1 MHMTDHNRIKK
12 THLQPDAPFLDGRN
26 HHRMWK
32 PCLVVVIVDNINIL
46 VPTKIVY
53 AFGPHSSLNKAHNS
67 CIKSTGNFRIFARD
81 VHLDLVGLDILP
93 QI

>member
-1 MHMTDHNRIKK
+1 MDLFPC
-12 THLQPDAPFLDGRN
+12 THLQPEAPFLDGRN

-32 PCLVVVIVDNINIL
+32 PCLVVVIVDNIDIL

-53 AFGPHSSLNKAHNS
+53 AFGPHPFLNKAHNS
-67 CIKSTGNFRIFARD
+67 CIKNTGNLRIFTCD